1 MLDRFRQKLSLSW
14 SRGRRMRKSRGGGRL
29 GGEEGQR
36 VGGEEGGRIGGGEDM
51 VKLRLGWLVGAWEQD
66 VSISANIL
74 IGLFRPL
81 TNIKK
86 SL

>member
-1 MLDRFRQKLSLSW
+1 
-14 SRGRRMRKSRGGGRL
+14 MRKSRGGGRL

>member
-1 MLDRFRQKLSLSW
+1 
-14 SRGRRMRKSRGGGRL
+14 
-29 GGEEGQR
+29 
-36 VGGEEGGRIGGGEDM
+36 M